1 MRVILSFMRVIF
13 WFIRVIF
20 GSEGLYSGSKGGYM
34 FSIQHVDYVLSK
46 GKGRGKKEENIL
58 VFLEEEEKYFHILHF
73 LRG

>member
-34 FSIQHVDYVLSK
+34 FSIQHVDHILCK
-46 GKGRGKKEENIL
+46 GKERGKKT
-58 VFLEEEEKYFHILHF
+58 EKIDIYFCSIEHV
-73 LRG
+73 

>member
-34 FSIQHVDYVLSK
+34 FSIQHVDYVLFK
-46 GKGRGKKEENIL
+46 GKGRGKKRENKHICL
-58 VFLEEEEKYFHILHF
+58 FHTTWVKLLNPISSL
-73 LRG
+73 

>member
-46 GKGRGKKEENIL
+46 GKGRCKKRGKRVI
-58 VFLEEEEKYFHILHF
+58 
-73 LRG
+73 